1 MMQSKRGEAN
11 ACVSALGGALPWV
24 GVCLIIIISSARALP
39 TPSPTRCASC
49 HSCSGVRLKTRK
61 RNIVVPHDP
70 QSFADAVIDVI
81 ADAQESEDIVQTL
94 AAANKVLDSAEL
106 DFNRY
111 GEVLFEVA
119 FAGARLASGG
129 STAVEGKKLPFNVSM
144 PLCTRPL
151 SCTAVS
157 RR

>member
-1 MMQSKRGEAN
+1 MQSKRGEAN
-11 ACVSALGGALPWV
+11 ACVSAQRSTGRLRDLPPLPPNRLTPWALF
-24 GVCLIIIISSARALP
+24 C
-39 TPSPTRCASC
+39 
-49 HSCSGVRLKTRK
+49 CSGVRLKTRK

-81 ADAQESEDIVQTL
+81 ADAQESSDIVQTL

-111 GEVLFEVA
+111 GDVLFEVA

-129 STAVEGKKLPFNVSM
+129 STAAEGKKLPFNVRGPERAGSAR
-144 PLCTRPL
+144 LALRSSWL
-151 SCTAVS
+151 
-157 RR
+157 